1 LRRNGRGQEARVE
14 ALGAVE
20 SADYR
25 RCASCAEGIGKLS
38 AVTGTT
44 AGLGEA
50 AAALATIAEK
60 LRARL
65 QQLLDDGEEKF
76 REGLESS
83 DSAEIF
89 NEVNSV
95 MKELKEAS
103 KALKSAFPD
112 IVRDCTEGRLV
123 QTM

>member
-1 LRRNGRGQEARVE
+1 MPRTRGAQDE
-14 ALGAVE
+14 
-20 SADYR
+20 
-25 RCASCAEGIGKLS
+25 I
-38 AVTGTT
+38 TH
-44 AGLGEA
+44 
-50 AAALATIAEK
+50 AALATIAEQ
-60 LRARL
+60 LRTLL
-65 QQLLDDGEEKF
+65 QQLLNDGEKKF

-112 IVRDCTEGRLV
+112 IVRDCTDGRLV